1 MLPAEFQGEGEGA
14 TPLRRR
20 SVAFQAVSPCLPAC
34 TVSSDLGPGVPE
46 KLQDPTSTT
55 GLIFF
60 FFLFF
65 SFITLLDNQQLVLIH
80 MHCL

>member
-1 MLPAEFQGEGEGA
+1 MLRAEFQGEGEGA
-14 TPLRRR
+14 TPLQRR
-20 SVAFQAVSPCLPAC
+20 SMAFQDVSPCLPAC

-46 KLQDPTSTT
+46 KLQDPTSTPR
-55 GLIFF
+55 LVFF
-60 FFLFF
+60 FFFF